1 LIRTAPHASGCGAV
15 VVVPGLGADRV
26 GAVPQSN
33 HDEIKRIL
41 NRPYYYAYSRSG
53 KTIYAYTKEEWGI
66 GASSGSADYNLIR
79 SFYFSLAITLL
90 VFLPA
95 TLGCV
100 VLMIAGLFG
109 MPLMTLIFLFFGAV
123 FGLGLVQGYFNI
135 TEEWRGR
142 KLRKLRGLPK
152 PWWIADDDRAFQWF
166 LRNPTPHIDMT
177 EEYFPMRR
185 ASIH

>member
-1 LIRTAPHASGCGAV
+1 
-15 VVVPGLGADRV
+15 V
-26 GAVPQSN
+26 GAVAQSN
-33 HDEIKRIL
+33 PDEINRIL

-53 KTIYAYTKEEWGI
+53 KTIYAYTREEWGI

-100 VLMIAGLFG
+100 FLMIVGVFK
-109 MPLMTLIFLFFGAV
+109 MPLMTVIFLFFGLV

-135 TEEWRGR
+135 AEEWRGR
-142 KLRKLRGLPK
+142 KLRKLKGLPK
-152 PWWIADDDRAFQWF
+152 PWWTADDERAYQWF
-166 LRNPTPHIDMT
+166 LRNPTPHIEMT
-177 EEYFPMRR
+177 EEYFPTHR
-185 ASIH
+185 ALNHQADGHGSVPKQ